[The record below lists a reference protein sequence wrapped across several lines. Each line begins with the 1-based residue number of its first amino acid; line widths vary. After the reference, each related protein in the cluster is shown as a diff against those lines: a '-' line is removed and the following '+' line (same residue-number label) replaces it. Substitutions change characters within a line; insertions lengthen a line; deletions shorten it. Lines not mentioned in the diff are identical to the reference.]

1 MKKYF
6 DTPRMTL
13 VSMTADV
20 IATSVIING
29 ETGNASTGGV
39 LAPDRRRSI
48 WD

>member
-1 MKKYF
+1 MTKKYF

-20 IATSVIING
+20 IATSMGLNNDEGNG
-29 ETGNASTGGV
+29 P
-39 LAPDRRRSI
+39 LAPEQRRRRSI

>member
-1 MKKYF
+1 MTKKYF

-20 IATSVIING
+20 IATSVGLNNG
-29 ETGNASTGGV
+29 EGNGP
-39 LAPDRRRSI
+39 LAPEPRRRSI